1 MCEEEYFFVKI
12 KKLIL
17 ILTISKLCR
26 EFVEK
31 AISRRQIY
39 FSGEMSSSIFFNFKT
54 YNNMIS
60 RNTNNEQKKIKIKKK
75 IYI

>member
-31 AISRRQIY
+31 AISRRQQY
-39 FSGEMSSSIFFNFKT
+39 FSGEMSSSKT
-54 YNNMIS
+54 KFEILRVNIK
-60 RNTNNEQKKIKIKKK
+60 RLTKKEN
-75 IYI
+75 

>member
-31 AISRRQIY
+31 AISRRQKY
-39 FSGEMSSSIFFNFKT
+39 FSGEMSSSKNKLTIKQK
-54 YNNMIS
+54 
-60 RNTNNEQKKIKIKKK
+60 QKKTKR
-75 IYI
+75 